1 MGWLGWTGIG
11 VLVLALSLL
20 GGLRY
25 AMAANAV
32 ALLDHADALFRGNS
46 QIKLVAATQYG
57 PDPQQ
62 KLEMF
67 VPAKPD
73 KAGPA
78 PHPPA
83 PYPIVVFIHGGGW
96 DSGDPHDYRFIARAL
111 VPQGYAVVLPG
122 YRLYPKA
129 RFPGMLEDGA
139 AALRW
144 VHDHAAAL
152 GGDPARVVLMGHSA
166 GAYNAAM
173 LVLDKQWLAHEGLDA
188 NQLRGFIGLAG
199 PYDFLPL
206 DTDATRH
213 SFGDA
218 TDLRTTQPIRF
229 ARADGPPMLL
239 LAGAADKTV
248 RPRNSVAL
256 AEAMTAAGRPMRAE
270 ILPGLS
276 HTRIIMLMA
285 KPFASNHVVLDK
297 VLPFLASVTAPGMAR
312 PAPSAAVQQTVH

>member
-11 VLVLALSLL
+11 VIVLALSLVV
-20 GGLRY
+20 GVSY
-25 AMAANAV
+25 AMATNAV
-32 ALLDHADALFRGNS
+32 ALLDNADALFRGNS

-57 PDPQQ
+57 ADPQQ

-67 VPAKPD
+67 VPAKPA
-73 KAGPA
+73 KAGA
-78 PHPPA
+78 A

-129 RFPGMLEDGA
+129 KFPGMVEDGA
-139 AALRW
+139 SALRW

-152 GGDPARVVLMGHSA
+152 GGDTSRVVLMGHSA

-173 LVLDKQWLAHEGLDA
+173 LVLDKHWMAHEGLDA
-188 NQLRGFIGLAG
+188 NTLRGFIGLAG

-206 DTDATRH
+206 DTDATRN

-218 TDLRTTQPIRF
+218 ADLPATQPIHF
-229 ARADGPPMLL
+229 ARADAPPMLL
-239 LAGAADKTV
+239 LTGDADKTV
-248 RPRNSVAL
+248 FPRNSVAL
-256 AEAMTAAGRPMRAE
+256 ARAMSDAGRPMQADV
-270 ILPGLS
+270 LPGLS

-285 KPFASNHVVLDK
+285 KPFAGNHAVLDK
-297 VLPFLASVTAPGMAR
+297 VLPFLASVTAPVS
-312 PAPSAAVQQTVH
+312 SAAVQPTEH

>member
-11 VLVLALSLL
+11 VLVLLLSLL

-32 ALLDHADALFRGNS
+32 ALLDNADALFRGNS

-57 PDPQQ
+57 ADPQQ

-67 VPAKPD
+67 VPAKPQ
-73 KAGPA
+73 KASA
-78 PHPPA
+78 A

-96 DSGDPHDYRFIARAL
+96 DSGNPHDYRFIARAL

-129 RFPGMLEDGA
+129 RFPAMIEDGA
-139 AALRW
+139 SALRW

-152 GGDPARVVLMGHSA
+152 GGDPTRVVLMGHSA

-173 LVLDKQWLAHEGLDA
+173 LALDRQWLGREGLDA

-206 DTDATRH
+206 DTDASRN
-213 SFGDA
+213 SFGNA
-218 TDLRTTQPIRF
+218 TNLSATQPIRF
-229 ARADGPPMLL
+229 ARADAPPMLL
-239 LAGAADKTV
+239 LTGDGDKTV

-256 AEAMTAAGRPMRAE
+256 ARAMTEAGRPMQAQV
-270 ILPGLS
+270 LPGLS

-285 KPFASNHVVLDK
+285 KPFASNRAVLDK
-297 VLPFLASVTAPGMAR
+297 VLPFLASVTAPS
-312 PAPSAAVQQTVH
+312 PAVQPTVR

>member
-11 VLVLALSLL
+11 MLVLVLSLV

-32 ALLDHADALFRGNS
+32 ALLDNTDALFRGNS
-46 QIKLVAATQYG
+46 QIRLVADTQYG

-67 VPAKPD
+67 VPAKPI
-73 KAGPA
+73 KAGA
-78 PHPPA
+78 A

-96 DSGDPHDYRFIARAL
+96 DSGDPHNYRFIARAL

-129 RFPGMLEDGA
+129 KFPGMLEDGA
-139 AALRW
+139 LALRW

-152 GGDPARVVLMGHSA
+152 GGDPTRVVLMGHSA

-173 LVLDKQWLAHEGLDA
+173 LALDRQWLGREGLDA

-206 DTDATRH
+206 DTDASRH
-213 SFGDA
+213 SFGEA
-218 TDLRTTQPIRF
+218 SDLRATQPIHF
-229 ARADGPPMLL
+229 ARPDAPPMLL
-239 LAGAADKTV
+239 LTGDADKTV
-248 RPRNSVAL
+248 RPRNSMAL
-256 AEAMTAAGRPMRAE
+256 ARAMTEAGRPMQADV
-270 ILPGLS
+270 LPGLS

-285 KPFASNHVVLDK
+285 KPFASNRAVLDK
-297 VLPFLASVTAPGMAR
+297 VLPFLAQVTAA
-312 PAPSAAVQQTVH
+312 APSPPVQPTVR

>member
-1 MGWLGWTGIG
+1 MGWLGWTGVG

-25 AMAANAV
+25 AMAANAL
-32 ALLDHADALFRGNS
+32 ALLDNADALFRGNS
-46 QIKLVAATQYG
+46 QVKLVAATQYG

-67 VPAKPD
+67 VPAKLI
-73 KAGPA
+73 KAGA
-78 PHPPA
+78 A
-83 PYPIVVFIHGGGW
+83 PYPVVVFIHGGGW
-96 DSGDPHDYRFIARAL
+96 DSGDPHYYRFIARAL

-122 YRLYPKA
+122 YRLYPKT

-152 GGDPARVVLMGHSA
+152 GGDPTRVVLMGHSA

-173 LVLDKQWLAHEGLDA
+173 LALDRQWLGREGLDA
-188 NQLRGFIGLAG
+188 NQLRGFVGLAG

-206 DTDATRH
+206 DTDASRH
-213 SFGDA
+213 SFGNA
-218 TDLRTTQPIRF
+218 TDLPATQPIHF
-229 ARADGPPMLL
+229 ARRDAPPMLL
-239 LAGAADKTV
+239 LTGDADKTV
-248 RPRNSVAL
+248 RPRNSMAL
-256 AEAMTAAGRPMRAE
+256 ARAMTEAGRPMQAE
-270 ILPGLS
+270 VLPGLS

-285 KPFASNHVVLDK
+285 RPFASNHAVLDK
-297 VLPFLASVTAPGMAR
+297 VLPFLASVTAAKSSPQAPPS
-312 PAPSAAVQQTVH
+312 PAPSPAVQPAVR

>member
-11 VLVLALSLL
+11 VLVLLLSLV

-32 ALLDHADALFRGNS
+32 ALLDNADALFRGNS
-46 QIKLVAATQYG
+46 QIRLVAATQYG
-57 PDPQQ
+57 ADPQQ
-62 KLEMF
+62 KLEML
-67 VPAKPD
+67 VPGKPL
-73 KAGPA
+73 KAGA
-78 PHPPA
+78 G

-96 DSGDPHDYRFIARAL
+96 DSGNPHDYRFIARAL

-139 AALRW
+139 SALRW

-152 GGDPARVVLMGHSA
+152 GGDPTRVVLMGHSA
-166 GAYNAAM
+166 GAYNAVM
-173 LVLDKQWLAHEGLDA
+173 LALDRQWLGREGLDA

-206 DTDATRH
+206 DTDASRN
-213 SFGDA
+213 SFGAA
-218 TDLRTTQPIRF
+218 TDLAATQPIRF
-229 ARADGPPMLL
+229 ARADAPPMLL
-239 LAGAADKTV
+239 LTGDGDKTV

-256 AEAMTAAGRPMRAE
+256 ARAMTEAGRPMQAE
-270 ILPGLS
+270 VLPGLS

-285 KPFASNHVVLDK
+285 KPFASNRAVLDK
-297 VLPFLASVTAPGMAR
+297 VLPFLASVTAPS
-312 PAPSAAVQQTVH
+312 PPVQPTVR

>member
-11 VLVLALSLL
+11 MLVLVLSLV

-32 ALLDHADALFRGNS
+32 ALLDNTDALFRGNS
-46 QIKLVAATQYG
+46 QIRPVANTQYG

-67 VPAKPD
+67 VPAKPI
-73 KAGPA
+73 KAGA
-78 PHPPA
+78 A

-96 DSGDPHDYRFIARAL
+96 DSGDPHNYRFIARAL

-129 RFPGMLEDGA
+129 KFPGMLEDGA
-139 AALRW
+139 LALRW

-152 GGDPARVVLMGHSA
+152 GGDPTRVVLMGHSA

-173 LVLDKQWLAHEGLDA
+173 LALDRQWLGREGLDA

-206 DTDATRH
+206 DTDASRH
-213 SFGDA
+213 SFGEA
-218 TDLRTTQPIRF
+218 SDLRATQPIHF
-229 ARADGPPMLL
+229 ARPDAPPMLL
-239 LAGAADKTV
+239 LTGDADKTV
-248 RPRNSVAL
+248 RPRNSMAL
-256 AEAMTAAGRPMRAE
+256 ARAMTEAGRPMQADV
-270 ILPGLS
+270 LPGLS

-285 KPFASNHVVLDK
+285 KPFASNRAVLDK
-297 VLPFLASVTAPGMAR
+297 VLPFLAQVTAA
-312 PAPSAAVQQTVH
+312 APSPPVQPTVR